1 MISAKGIV
9 LDANILLS
17 AVFWAANSKPIDKYG
32 DSAGFFS
39 PDSCLD
45 EAKKYV
51 PEIAA
56 RRGIDVDLAL
66 VILDGVSATIEFVD
80 RELYSEFSE
89 EAHQRIGSR
98 DPDDWPV
105 IATALMLGLPIWT
118 DDQDF
123 FGTGIATWTT
133 ASVELF
139 LKN

>member
-17 AVFWAANSKPIDKYG
+17 AVFGRRIRSLIDKYG

>member
-9 LDANILLS
+9 LDANILLG
-17 AVFWAANSKPIDKYG
+17 AVFGQRIRSLNDKYG

-56 RRGIDVDLAL
+56 RRGIDVDFAL